1 MLLLLLILFRSYLT
15 NGGQNVKLTVSYLV
29 S

>member
-15 NGGQNVKLTVSYLV
+15 NGGQNVKLTVS
-29 S
+29 